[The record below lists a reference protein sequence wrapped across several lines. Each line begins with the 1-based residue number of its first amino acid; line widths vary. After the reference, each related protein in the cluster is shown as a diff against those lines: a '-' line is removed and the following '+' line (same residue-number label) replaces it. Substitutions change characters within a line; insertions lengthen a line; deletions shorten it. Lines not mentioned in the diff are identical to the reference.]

1 LKTIKVPSRL
11 WYDNQEKELSFPD
24 RWQVDNLTS
33 PGLEKPVLSP
43 QQIEERVNNP
53 IDGPKLAEL
62 ARGKKEAVI
71 VFDDM
76 TRPTPVK
83 TVAPY
88 VLDALHQAG
97 LKKEQI
103 RFIWA
108 LGSHGTYDMLAARKK
123 LGDKI
128 VENYPVYNHDA
139 FQNTLHA
146 GKTPGGIE
154 VWFNLEFMTC
164 DLKIGIGCVT
174 AHVHVGFGGG
184 AKIIFPGVAGIESIK
199 QFHEHFNI
207 DPSRHGLGNFDNN
220 IMRTECDAA
229 GDIAG
234 LNFKVDC
241 LINRR
246 GEIASLYAGSFR
258 ATHKQGAEEAK
269 DAYVISSDGNYDIV
283 VANTYAKA
291 NESGIALLLARRL
304 LKPKA
309 AGTAVII
316 CDAPEGQVPHYVF
329 GSWGTDYGGKHL
341 RLRPRGYIKS
351 LMKNLIVLNPHPAPT
366 DLAWLGHPDDVI
378 VVRTWP
384 EVLAVLEAQ
393 YPAQAS
399 VGVIQDGTMQYIK
412 KPAQ

>member
-1 LKTIKVPSRL
+1 MKTIKVPSRL

-139 FQNTLHA
+139 FQNTLHS

-154 VWFNLEFMTC
+154 VWLNREFMAC

-174 AHVHVGFGGG
+174 PHIHVGFGGG
-184 AKIIFPGVAGIESIK
+184 AKIILPGVA
-199 QFHEHFNI
+199 
-207 DPSRHGLGNFDNN
+207 
-220 IMRTECDAA
+220 
-229 GDIAG
+229 
-234 LNFKVDC
+234 
-241 LINRR
+241 
-246 GEIASLYAGSFR
+246 
-258 ATHKQGAEEAK
+258 
-269 DAYVISSDGNYDIV
+269 
-283 VANTYAKA
+283 
-291 NESGIALLLARRL
+291 
-304 LKPKA
+304 
-309 AGTAVII
+309 
-316 CDAPEGQVPHYVF
+316 
-329 GSWGTDYGGKHL
+329 
-341 RLRPRGYIKS
+341 
-351 LMKNLIVLNPHPAPT
+351 
-366 DLAWLGHPDDVI
+366 
-378 VVRTWP
+378 
-384 EVLAVLEAQ
+384 
-393 YPAQAS
+393 
-399 VGVIQDGTMQYIK
+399 
-412 KPAQ
+412 

>member
-1 LKTIKVPSRL
+1 MKTINVPSRL
-11 WYDNQEKELSFPD
+11 WYDNEESELSFPD

-33 PGLEKPVLSP
+33 LGLEKPGLTP
-43 QQIEERVNNP
+43 QQIEGRINNP
-53 IDGPKLAEL
+53 IDGLPLLEL
-62 ARGKKEAVI
+62 ARGKKQAVI

-83 TVAPY
+83 VVAPY
-88 VLDALHQAG
+88 VLAALHHVG
-97 LKKEQI
+97 MKKEQI

-108 LGSHGTYDMLAARKK
+108 LGSHGTYDMIAARKK
-123 LGDKI
+123 LGADI
-128 VENYPVYNHDA
+128 VENYNVFNHDA
-139 FQNTLHA
+139 FQNTVRI
-146 GKTPGGIE
+146 GTTSGGVE
-154 VWFNLEFMTC
+154 LWFNREFMAC
-164 DLKIGIGCVT
+164 DLKIGIGCIT
-174 AHVHVGFGGG
+174 PHVHVGFGGG
-184 AKIIFPGVAGIESIK
+184 AKIILPGVAGIESIN
-199 QFHEHFNI
+199 QFHEHFNR

-220 IMRTECDAA
+220 IMRSECDAA

-258 ATHKQGAEEAK
+258 ATHEQGAKEAK
-269 DAYVISSDGNYDIV
+269 EAYGISFSGGYDIV

-291 NESGIALLLARRL
+291 NESGIAMLLARKL
-304 LKPKA
+304 LKPGA
-309 AGTAVII
+309 EVTAVII

-329 GSWGTDYGGKHL
+329 GSWGTEYGGKHF
-341 RLRPRGYIKS
+341 RNRPKGFIKS
-351 LMKNLIVLNPHPAPT
+351 LMKNLIVLNPHPTPT
-366 DLAWLGHPDDVI
+366 DLSLIGHAQDVT

-384 EVLAVLEAQ
+384 EVLGILEAQ
-393 YPAQAS
+393 YPDKAW

>member
-1 LKTIKVPSRL
+1 MKKIRVPSRL
-11 WYDNQEKELSFPD
+11 WYDNEESELSFPD

-33 PGLEKPVLSP
+33 PGLEKPGLTVR
-43 QQIEERVNNP
+43 QIEERINNP
-53 IDGPKLAEL
+53 IDGISLLEL
-62 ARGKKEAVI
+62 ASGKKQAVI

-88 VLDALHQAG
+88 ILDALHRAG
-97 LKKEQI
+97 MKKEQI

-108 LGSHGTYDMLAARKK
+108 LGSHGTYDMISARKK
-123 LGDKI
+123 LGENI

-154 VWFNLEFMTC
+154 VWFNREFMAC
-164 DLKIGIGCVT
+164 DLKIGIGCIT
-174 AHVHVGFGGG
+174 PHIHVGFGGG
-184 AKIIFPGVAGIESIK
+184 AKIVLPGIAGIESIN
-199 QFHEHFNI
+199 QFHEHFNR

-220 IMRTECDAA
+220 IMRAECDAA

-258 ATHKQGAEEAK
+258 ATHAQGAREAK
-269 DAYVISSDGNYDIV
+269 EAYGITSSGGYDIA
-283 VANTYAKA
+283 VANAYAKA
-291 NESGIALLLARRL
+291 NESGIALLLARML
-304 LKPKA
+304 LKPGA
-309 AGTAVII
+309 AGMGVII

-329 GSWGTDYGGKHL
+329 GSWGTGYGGKHF
-341 RLRPRGYIKS
+341 RFRPKGYIKS
-351 LMKNLIVLNPHPAPT
+351 LMKNLIVLNPHPTPT
-366 DLAWLGHPDDVI
+366 DLAWVCHAEDVT
-378 VVRTWP
+378 VVKAWQ
-384 EVLAVLEAQ
+384 EVLDILVVQ

-412 KPAQ
+412 KPA